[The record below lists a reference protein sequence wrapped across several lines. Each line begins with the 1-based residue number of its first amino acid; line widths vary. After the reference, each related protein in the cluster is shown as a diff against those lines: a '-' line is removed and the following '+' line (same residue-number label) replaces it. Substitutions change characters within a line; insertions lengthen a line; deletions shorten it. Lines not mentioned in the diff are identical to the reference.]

1 MERMLRYSLTHQQ
14 PIRVI
19 FQTQE
24 GKLVQRKAT
33 VTQLDDQQV
42 TLRSL
47 RPKGEVTIP
56 LFSLLGA
63 DYIRGDDGQSKEEQP

>member
-19 FQTQE
+19 FQTPE
-24 GKLVQRKAT
+24 GKLVQRKVT
-33 VTQLDDQQV
+33 VTLLDDQQV

-47 RPKGEVTIP
+47 RPKGEVTVP